1 MLMNIS
7 VKNLILRSYHD
18 LTEPHKY
25 RHNYAVTGL
34 TRPGDP
40 CLRYFVFI
48 RPCQLSTFKNVQ
60 LLHSFH
66 QIFFYLF

>member
-25 RHNYAVTGL
+25 RQNYIVTGL
-34 TRPGDP
+34 TRPVDP
-40 CLRYFVFI
+40 CLQYFVFI
-48 RPCQLSTFKNVQ
+48 RPCQLLTFKNVK